1 VCGICGGDRTSLQKV
16 PTLDAAHTNP
26 RSSTTS
32 ALSGSQRWPEKF
44 AEAVNLPT
52 RNNLMIQDLLKQ
64 KADLEAQIEALK
76 KEHQADAI
84 KQCKEIIASHDLTA
98 DQLFGKKVKQ
108 EKPAG
113 IPKYTDP
120 ATGKTWTGRGRQ
132 PNWFKTNDMQA
143 LSNGNASY

>member
-1 VCGICGGDRTSLQKV
+1 
-16 PTLDAAHTNP
+16 
-26 RSSTTS
+26 
-32 ALSGSQRWPEKF
+32 
-44 AEAVNLPT
+44 
-52 RNNLMIQDLLKQ
+52 MIQDLLKQ

>member
-1 VCGICGGDRTSLQKV
+1 
-16 PTLDAAHTNP
+16 
-26 RSSTTS
+26 
-32 ALSGSQRWPEKF
+32 
-44 AEAVNLPT
+44 
-52 RNNLMIQDLLKQ
+52 MIQDLLKQ

-84 KQCKEIIASHDLTA
+84 KQVKDLIAAHDLTA
-98 DQLFGKKVKQ
+98 DQIFGKKVKQ